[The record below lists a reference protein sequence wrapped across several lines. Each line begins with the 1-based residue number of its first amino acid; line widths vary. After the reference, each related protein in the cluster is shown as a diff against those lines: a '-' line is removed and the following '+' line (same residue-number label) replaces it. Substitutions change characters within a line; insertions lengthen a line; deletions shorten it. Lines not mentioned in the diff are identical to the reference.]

1 MWSATYPWSCS
12 LTCKNKPPQIY
23 AVSRTSSCQLV
34 RRFQLAVGLT
44 TQRFA
49 LVFGVNTF
57 AAVALNTVLTII
69 LIDRAGFALDVET
82 QFIVYR

>member
-1 MWSATYPWSCS
+1 
-12 LTCKNKPPQIY
+12 
-23 AVSRTSSCQLV
+23 
-34 RRFQLAVGLT
+34 LT